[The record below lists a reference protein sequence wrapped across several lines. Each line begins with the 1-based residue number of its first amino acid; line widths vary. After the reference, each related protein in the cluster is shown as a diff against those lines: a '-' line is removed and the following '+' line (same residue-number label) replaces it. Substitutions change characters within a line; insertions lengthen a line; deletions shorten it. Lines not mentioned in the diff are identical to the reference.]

1 MQLLVSIPVAAH
13 RLSIGKTLTYELLK
27 LQKLQAVRLGRRT
40 LIPVAEL
47 EPFVAALP
55 QRGGAV
61 NTAAITGTAEASEDT
76 EGGSR

>member
-27 LQKLQAVRLGRRT
+27 LQKLQAVRLGGRT

-47 EPFVAALP
+47 ERFVAALP
-55 QRGGAV
+55 RRGGAA
-61 NTAAITGTAEASEDT
+61 NTAAITETAKICKDI
-76 EGGSR
+76 EGVSR